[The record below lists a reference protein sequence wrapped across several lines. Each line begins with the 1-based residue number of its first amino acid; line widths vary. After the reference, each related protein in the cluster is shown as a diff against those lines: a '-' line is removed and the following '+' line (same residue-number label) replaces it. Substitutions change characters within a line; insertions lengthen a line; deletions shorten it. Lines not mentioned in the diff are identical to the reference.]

1 MQTQGWGNACRHGG
15 GNCVQTQGGRLRES
29 DAAAPSPHGTEMV
42 DGAARVSTL
51 MTFQPKEAKT
61 LMFNPFQARSLSR
74 LRQSS
79 FLLLSTV

>member
-1 MQTQGWGNACRHGG
+1 MRADTGG
-15 GNCVQTQGGRLRES
+15 KSCADTGGRLREG

-42 DGAARVSTL
+42 DGAARVSTS

-79 FLLLSTV
+79 LLLLSTV